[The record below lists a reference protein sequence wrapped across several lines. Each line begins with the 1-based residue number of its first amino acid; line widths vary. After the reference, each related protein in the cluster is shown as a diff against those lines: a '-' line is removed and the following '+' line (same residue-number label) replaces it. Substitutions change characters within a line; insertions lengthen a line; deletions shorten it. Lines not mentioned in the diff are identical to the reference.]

1 MKFIFCLII
10 LLNFNYINAQKADF
24 DLKAKLS
31 KLKMQTVELHNEIL
45 KNNKDLREI
54 NIDIKRNKQ
63 KQLIYNQYIED
74 KEEIAESLVYLMREN
89 IYLSQFNSIIKNIH
103 EKSDDFVTKQLLRKF
118 YLDRTKSSINNFF
131 LGLEGIKD
139 LEIDLEEKQKIFKE
153 KKKGLNNKLFNLEKK
168 IKEVAFLQKK
178 MKVDQAFKK
187 KEKKFKKKAKNLNDL
202 VKGVKSKPKKIKKTK
217 KRTIQMPV
225 QGTIVS
231 DFGEG
236 KDLNKS
242 KYGLVFN
249 VLEDSFIT
257 SPFNGIVVFAGKFR
271 SYGNL
276 VIIENDNNFLTILSG
291 MNKIII
297 STGNEVLKGE
307 PVAKV
312 FVEKEN
318 QIYFELRYRG
328 KVIDPKSEVEIL

>member
-1 MKFIFCLII
+1 MKFILFFFII
-10 LLNFNYINAQKADF
+10 FNFNYTNAEKTDF

-31 KLKMQTVELHNEIL
+31 KLKMQTVKLHNNIL
-45 KNNKDLREI
+45 INNKDLKEI

-63 KQLIYNQYIED
+63 KQFIYNKYIND
-74 KEEIAESLVYLMREN
+74 KEEVIESLVYLMREN

-118 YLDRTKSSINNFF
+118 YLDRTKNSINNFF
-131 LGLEGIKD
+131 SSLEGIKD
-139 LEIDLEEKQKIFKE
+139 LEMDLEEKQKIFKE
-153 KKKGLNNKLFNLEKK
+153 KKRELNTKLSNLEKK
-168 IKEVAFLQKK
+168 INEVAFLQKK
-178 MKVDQAFKK
+178 MKVDQALKK
-187 KEKKFKKKAKNLNDL
+187 KEKKFKNKAKNLNDL
-202 VKGVKSKPKKIKKTK
+202 VKGIKSKEKKIKKAI

-249 VLEDSFIT
+249 VIEDSFIT

-276 VIIENDNNFLTILSG
+276 VIIENENSFLTILSG

-307 PVAKV
+307 PIAKV
-312 FVEKEN
+312 FVEREN

>member
-1 MKFIFCLII
+1 MKFILFFFII
-10 LLNFNYINAQKADF
+10 FNFNYTNAEKTDF

-31 KLKMQTVELHNEIL
+31 KLKMQTVKLHNNIL
-45 KNNKDLREI
+45 INNKDLKEI

-63 KQLIYNQYIED
+63 KQFIYNKYIND
-74 KEEIAESLVYLMREN
+74 KEEVIESLVYLMREN

-118 YLDRTKSSINNFF
+118 YLDRTKNSINNFF
-131 LGLEGIKD
+131 SSLEGIKD
-139 LEIDLEEKQKIFKE
+139 LEMDLEEKQKIFKE
-153 KKKGLNNKLFNLEKK
+153 KKRELNTKLSNLEKK
-168 IKEVAFLQKK
+168 INEVAFLQKK
-178 MKVDQAFKK
+178 MKVDQALKK
-187 KEKKFKKKAKNLNDL
+187 KEKKFKNKAKNLNDL
-202 VKGVKSKPKKIKKTK
+202 VKGIKSKEKKIKKAI

-249 VLEDSFIT
+249 VIEDSFIT

-276 VIIENDNNFLTILSG
+276 VIIENENSFLTILSG

-307 PVAKV
+307 PIAKV
-312 FVEKEN
+312 FAEKEN

>member
-1 MKFIFCLII
+1 
-10 LLNFNYINAQKADF
+10 
-24 DLKAKLS
+24 
-31 KLKMQTVELHNEIL
+31 
-45 KNNKDLREI
+45 
-54 NIDIKRNKQ
+54 
-63 KQLIYNQYIED
+63 
-74 KEEIAESLVYLMREN
+74 
-89 IYLSQFNSIIKNIH
+89 
-103 EKSDDFVTKQLLRKF
+103 
-118 YLDRTKSSINNFF
+118 
-131 LGLEGIKD
+131 
-139 LEIDLEEKQKIFKE
+139 
-153 KKKGLNNKLFNLEKK
+153 
-168 IKEVAFLQKK
+168 
-178 MKVDQAFKK
+178 
-187 KEKKFKKKAKNLNDL
+187 
-202 VKGVKSKPKKIKKTK
+202 
-217 KRTIQMPV
+217 MPV

-249 VLEDSFIT
+249 VIEDSFIT

-276 VIIENDNNFLTILSG
+276 VIIENENSFLTILSG

-307 PVAKV
+307 PIAKV
-312 FVEKEN
+312 FAEKEN